1 LDAENMSNDSEEFL
15 YDDNSLR
22 NDDVNDVNDVNGN
35 SDDESESEEENYFV
49 EATPEIS
56 NLGEEGGK
64 PFVEL
69 ENVESDPIVQELKSE
84 NHRVEEVTG
93 KGVIHLS
100 NLDQETESKVTNGEE
115 MNEIEIEDEN
125 QSELLKEDSND
136 SINKEPSEVPTD
148 ERLNKITK
156 DNNDDNNEKDIE
168 KEKEQEQENEAER
181 LIGGFEN

>member
-1 LDAENMSNDSEEFL
+1 
-15 YDDNSLR
+15 LR
-22 NDDVNDVNDVNGN
+22 NDDVDVNDVNDDN
-35 SDDESESEEENYFV
+35 DDESESEEENYFV

-84 NHRVEEVTG
+84 NHRVEEVTE

-100 NLDQETESKVTNGEE
+100 NLDQETESKVSNGEE
-115 MNEIEIEDEN
+115 MNEIEIENEN
-125 QSELLKEDSND
+125 KSELLKEDSND
-136 SINKEPSEVPTD
+136 SINKEPSGVPSD
-148 ERLNKITK
+148 ESLNKITE

-168 KEKEQEQENEAER
+168 NEQEQENEAER